1 MKEVTRFRKK
11 KKLSPCYIG
20 PYRILSRFGKVAYE
34 LELSKELAS
43 AHAVFHVSL
52 LKKCI
57 GDPASIVPRV
67 GVGDSLSFFYEKV
80 PVEVLDRQIRRL
92 RNKEVALVKV
102 FWRNQSIEQVTWEA

>member
-1 MKEVTRFRKK
+1 MKEVKRFRKK

-57 GDPASIVPRV
+57 GDPASIVSRV
-67 GVGDSLSFFYEKV
+67 GVGDSLSFSEKV

-102 FWRNQSIEQVTWEA
+102 LWRNQSIEQVTWEA